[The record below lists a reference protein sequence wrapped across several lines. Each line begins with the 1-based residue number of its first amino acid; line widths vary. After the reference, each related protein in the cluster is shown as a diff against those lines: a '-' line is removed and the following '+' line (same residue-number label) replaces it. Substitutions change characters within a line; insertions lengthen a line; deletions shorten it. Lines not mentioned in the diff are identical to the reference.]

1 MRIELVVA
9 MPQRI
14 VVECASDASA
24 STVAVA

>member
-9 MPQRI
+9 TPQRI
-14 VVECASDASA
+14 AVERASDASA